1 MAAILSVGVPAE
13 SRAERALAK
22 FAATSNAGRDAE
34 VLLEWLAVAVGQ
46 LPPRHRSAARW
57 MVRQEE
63 SRRRESGRELQR
75 QLQDALDVTL
85 QRLERRLRRY
95 RATVYLDAGPRDVTL
110 AQRVA
115 ERMRAQTTRLTELL
129 AGTKDV
135 DDDATIHRARI
146 AGKRLRYLL
155 EPMANMHPALGE
167 LITGLKRLQD
177 TLGAIHDAH
186 VWGEALH
193 HTLQRAA
200 DQEGRAL
207 RRVATG
213 STSRRRLSALPSRA
227 GLMALAGA
235 IHGHASKEFEV
246 FRQEWAG
253 DAALGFFSNLDRA
266 ASLLADANAP
276 PLEIERKYLLT
287 GVPPDMPRG
296 TTTILHQGYL
306 PGVHIVER
314 LRRTIRAKRTSY
326 ARTIKLGTGLVR
338 TEIEEPTTREVFD
351 ALWPL
356 TEGKRVEKQ
365 RHAIAAGGVTWE
377 IDVFTDRDL
386 VLAEVELTDERQ
398 EVRFPDWLA
407 PFVERDVTEESTYV
421 NYVLAK

>member
-1 MAAILSVGVPAE
+1 MA
-13 SRAERALAK
+13 
-22 FAATSNAGRDAE
+22 
-34 VLLEWLAVAVGQ
+34 GQ
-46 LPPRHRSAARW
+46 
-57 MVRQEE
+57 
-63 SRRRESGRELQR
+63 LQR

-95 RATVYLDAGPRDVTL
+95 RATVYLDAGPRDATL

-115 ERMRAQTTRLTELL
+115 ERMRAQTTKLKERL
-129 AGTKDV
+129 AGIADV

-155 EPMANMHPALGE
+155 EPLADMHPVLGE
-167 LITGLKRLQD
+167 LINGLKRLQD
-177 TLGAIHDAH
+177 TLGAVHDAH
-186 VWGEALH
+186 VWGESLH
-193 HTLQRAA
+193 HMLQHAA
-200 DQEGRAL
+200 DLEGRAL

-213 STSRRRLSALPSRA
+213 TTSHRRQSALPSRA

-235 IHGHASKEFEV
+235 IHGRASAEFAAY
-246 FRQEWAG
+246 RQEWAG
-253 DAALGFFSNLDRA
+253 DAAVGFFASLDRA
-266 ASLLADANAP
+266 AALLSDAHAP

-287 GVPPDMPRG
+287 GVPPDMPRR

-306 PGVHIVER
+306 PGEHIIER

-338 TEIEEPTTREVFD
+338 TEIEEPTTQEVFD

-365 RHAIAAGGVTWE
+365 RHAIVAGDVTWE

-386 VLAEVELTDERQ
+386 VLAEVELTDEHQ
-398 EVRFPDWLA
+398 EVRLPEWLA
-407 PFVERDVTEESTYV
+407 PYVERDVTEESTYV